1 MVDIPAAICHNEEN
15 GKDVKNKMKPQ
26 SQMLLIALAILFAIA
41 LALTI
46 AMLCVSA
53 LQKETE
59 TAPEPVYPP
68 EWTQPFI
75 SNEPAETTLPVPVE
89 TETTEIV
96 TVYDSGL
103 RFVSNRDGT
112 WTLTG
117 IGSDSDPFVI
127 IPDQSPLGDTVTA
140 IATRALM
147 GCEFITAI
155 QIPETVEWIG
165 ELAFANCP
173 NLLYIAVSK
182 YNPCF
187 KDVDGVL
194 YTAEEDRLLL
204 YPPMHTGNTFYLPA
218 TVSEIAD
225 MAFYQCAYL
234 STVRYEGT
242 AEQWHMI
249 QIGAKNY
256 SLTAASVIFSV
267 RNAAQ

>member
-1 MVDIPAAICHNEEN
+1 
-15 GKDVKNKMKPQ
+15 MKAHDQ
-26 SQMLLIALAILFAIA
+26 TFLITLAIVFAIA

-53 LQKETE
+53 LQKEAE
-59 TAPEPVYPP
+59 TAPEPIYPP

-75 SNEPAETTLPVPVE
+75 SNEPAESTLPVPAK
-89 TETTEIV
+89 TETLEIT

-103 RFVSNRDGT
+103 SFVSNRDGT
-112 WTLTG
+112 CTLTG
-117 IGSDSDPFVI
+117 IGSYADPFVI
-127 IPDQSPLGDTVTA
+127 IPSQSPLGDTVTA
-140 IATRALM
+140 IATRALT
-147 GCEFITAI
+147 GCEFATVI

-173 NLLYIAVSK
+173 NLLYVSVNK
-182 YNPCF
+182 YNPYF

-194 YTAEEDRLLL
+194 YTAEGDRLLL
-204 YPPMHTGNTFYLPA
+204 YPPMHTGNTLYLPA

-234 STVRYEGT
+234 STVRYEGS

-249 QIGAKNY
+249 RIGAKNY
-256 SLTAASVIFSV
+256 SLTAASVIFSA
-267 RNAAQ
+267 RSGA

>member
-1 MVDIPAAICHNEEN
+1 MKKIFAAYSIPAAVLAVLCDGCSTQQPQSPVVYNRVPASSGETRSLTLTPQAIPGTVKALNHKPTGGYAPTNVQAQL
-15 GKDVKNKMKPQ
+15 KIDVK
-26 SQMLLIALAILFAIA
+26 
-41 LALTI
+41 
-46 AMLCVSA
+46 
-53 LQKETE
+53 
-59 TAPEPVYPP
+59 
-68 EWTQPFI
+68 
-75 SNEPAETTLPVPVE
+75 
-89 TETTEIV
+89 
-96 TVYDSGL
+96 
-103 RFVSNRDGT
+103 DGT
-112 WTLTG
+112 KQVRV
-117 IGSDSDPFVI
+117 IRDNSDPFVI

-173 NLLYIAVSK
+173 NLLYVAVSK

-267 RNAAQ
+267 RNGA

>member
-1 MVDIPAAICHNEEN
+1 
-15 GKDVKNKMKPQ
+15 MKPHN
-26 SQMLLIALAILFAIA
+26 QMFLIALAIIFAIA

-46 AMLCVSA
+46 AILCVAA
-53 LQKETE
+53 LPKETE
-59 TAPEPVYPP
+59 TTPEPVYPP

-89 TETTEIV
+89 TETTEVI
-96 TVYDSGL
+96 TIYDSGL
-103 RFVSNRDGT
+103 SFVSNRDGT
-112 WTLTG
+112 CTLTG
-117 IGSDSDPFVI
+117 IGSYADPFVI
-127 IPDQSPLGDTVTA
+127 IPSQSPLGDRVTA

-147 GCEFITAI
+147 GCEFVTAI

-165 ELAFANCP
+165 ELAFAGCP
-173 NLLYIAVSK
+173 NLLYVAVNK

-204 YPPMHTGNTFYLPA
+204 YPPMHTGNTFYLPVS
-218 TVSEIAD
+218 VSEIAD

-242 AEQWHMI
+242 AEEWHMI
-249 QIGAKNY
+249 RIGAKNY

-267 RNAAQ
+267 RGGS